1 MWTPQFHGEV
11 RKWTVAF
18 KCFHTSFCKSQHF
31 LLFRL
36 GQFFAHSHKDDFR
49 LQMFELET
57 SITAK
62 SFVLLAP
69 AISPVYHNNPA
80 FRLVS
85 LDTDQQSLA
94 DYTQYYMDLVM
105 ATREFW
111 FNKVNKDFSRVEI
124 FLCIRAALHFFHLL
138 EKIGIHVICGIFL
151 KYNPV
156 NWPLFAASNL
166 AVIVMIKLLLWNNER
181 ACHTHFTMNDIKQLL
196 DSTEYDMKN
205 YADRGGCITAN
216 SL

>member
-1 MWTPQFHGEV
+1 MKFAGEPLHLSV
-11 RKWTVAF
+11 FILHTVNHNILF
-18 KCFHTSFCKSQHF
+18 LFC
-31 LLFRL
+31 L

-49 LQMFELET
+49 LQMFEPET

-85 LDTDQQSLA
+85 LDTDQLSLA

-124 FLCIRAALHFFHLL
+124 FLCIRGALHFFHLL

-156 NWPLFAASNL
+156 NWPLLAASNL
-166 AVIVMIKLLLWNNER
+166 TIIVMNKLLLWNNER
-181 ACHTHFTMNDIKQLL
+181 ACHTLFTMNNIKQLL
-196 DSTEYDMKN
+196 DGSEYDMKN
-205 YADRGGCITAN
+205 YADHGGCITAN

>member
-49 LQMFELET
+49 LQMFEPET
-57 SITAK
+57 SITAR

-124 FLCIRAALHFFHLL
+124 FLCIRAALHFF
-138 EKIGIHVICGIFL
+138 IFL
-151 KYNPV
+151 KR
-156 NWPLFAASNL
+156 L
-166 AVIVMIKLLLWNNER
+166 AFMWYVAFFLN
-181 ACHTHFTMNDIKQLL
+181 TTQ
-196 DSTEYDMKN
+196 
-205 YADRGGCITAN
+205 
-216 SL
+216 

>member
-1 MWTPQFHGEV
+1 
-11 RKWTVAF
+11 
-18 KCFHTSFCKSQHF
+18 
-31 LLFRL
+31 
-36 GQFFAHSHKDDFR
+36 
-49 LQMFELET
+49 MFEPET

-80 FRLVS
+80 FKLVS
-85 LDTDQQSLA
+85 LDTDQLSLA

-124 FLCIRAALHFFHLL
+124 FLCIRGALHFFHLL

-151 KYNPV
+151 KYNSV
-156 NWPLFAASNL
+156 NWPLLAASNL
-166 AVIVMIKLLLWNNER
+166 AIIVMNKLLFWNNER
-181 ACHTHFTMNDIKQLL
+181 ACHTRFTIWITMQIMEDLLQLTL
-196 DSTEYDMKN
+196 FKPDSIAT
-205 YADRGGCITAN
+205 CFTP
-216 SL
+216 